1 MKPVELLEILHT
13 AERLKD
19 VTRHSYTSGGRHESV
34 AEHSWRITLMA
45 FLLRD
50 EFPELD
56 MDKVLRMC
64 LIHDLGECFTG
75 DIPAFDKTADDSAR
89 EEELL
94 GAWVA
99 QLPQPVRGEMAE
111 LYAEMEAFGTPETS
125 TMLVIKDPFTPSAS
139 VSIPQPKDLIS
150 CCGNFL
156 KIFRKIWSRAAK
168 KPRSA
173 ESAMPPQST
182 GRAGRSPAL
191 PVHSP
196 CQFIRHARFSPPSRA
211 GSPCAGGSGTAKT
224 PHFRSR
230 RCG

>member
-1 MKPVELLEILHT
+1 MASIVVLSRSMPVLPGTFLIVTPVRMGVILTGH
-13 AERLKD
+13 RQ
-19 VTRHSYTSGGRHESV
+19 VRRHGISAGLIVR
-34 AEHSWRITLMA
+34 A
-45 FLLRD
+45 FPR
-50 EFPELD
+50 
-56 MDKVLRMC
+56 
-64 LIHDLGECFTG
+64 
-75 DIPAFDKTADDSAR
+75 AR
-89 EEELL
+89 EISRIAVD
-94 GAWVA
+94 GRAGGHA
-99 QLPQPVRGEMAE
+99 RGEGVGRQQADGQHQRHHRGK
-111 LYAEMEAFGTPETS
+111 YTA
-125 TMLVIKDPFTPSAS
+125 PSAS
-139 VSIPQPKDLIS
+139 VSMPQPKDLVS
-150 CCGNFL
+150 YCGNFL

-173 ESAMPPQST
+173 ESAMPSQST